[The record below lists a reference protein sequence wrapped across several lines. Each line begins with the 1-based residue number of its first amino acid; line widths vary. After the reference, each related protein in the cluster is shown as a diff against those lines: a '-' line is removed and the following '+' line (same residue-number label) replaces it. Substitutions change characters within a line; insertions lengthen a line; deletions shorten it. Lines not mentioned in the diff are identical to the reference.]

1 MGVAEESEV
10 SKPLF
15 EMMSIEDARRGAFR
29 PPSRGQILNP
39 LIAGFLKKNYYPFF
53 EDYNNDFLINKKM
66 KIKDDLSVIIVT
78 DSGSVIPYSKLS
90 HGELRLMHMLSTI
103 SDNPKMGGRW
113 PTILIDE
120 PEVGLHI
127 DWQRKLVTSIKGH
140 YEVNPPGFGGE
151 KLGVEWE
158 KHILLPVKVI
168 IATHSPEI
176 VGSSPED
183 AVSIEP
189 LSDELR

>member
-1 MGVAEESEV
+1 
-10 SKPLF
+10 
-15 EMMSIEDARRGAFR
+15 
-29 PPSRGQILNP
+29 
-39 LIAGFLKKNYYPFF
+39 
-53 EDYNNDFLINKKM
+53 
-66 KIKDDLSVIIVT
+66 
-78 DSGSVIPYSKLS
+78 
-90 HGELRLMHMLSTI
+90 MLSTI
-103 SDNPKMGGRW
+103 SNNPKLGGRW

-127 DWQRKLVTSIKGH
+127 DWQRKLVSSIKGH
-140 YEVNPPGFGGE
+140 YEVLPRGFGEELPG
-151 KLGVEWE
+151 LGWM
-158 KHILLPVKVI
+158 KQILLPVKVV